1 MKQADEISRLQMMIS
16 NKELEVQQAKNQ
28 LTGPRTELDI
38 CRVERDDFRKRL
50 AESERR

>member
-1 MKQADEISRLQMMIS
+1 MKQADEISRLQVLLS
-16 NKELEVQQAKNQ
+16 NKELEIQNAKNQ

-50 AESERR
+50 AEAERR